1 LSHLHKRM
9 QFKPIAV
16 LLLLVASLSVA
27 GCTTTTHKLDTVEV
41 RDYQGQKLS
50 SVNDFIENSIK
61 GPQYINITD
70 YRLEVTG
77 TVQNP
82 RNYTYQDVIGRPNY
96 EKVVTLYCVDGW
108 DVTILWKGILVY
120 DLIKEAQPLPGSNVV
135 IFHAYDNYST
145 SLPLEYLR
153 GNQILLA
160 YKMNNVTLPPER
172 GYPFQLVAESSWGYK
187 WIKWVTKI
195 EISNNTDYQGYWE
208 SRGYSKI
215 GSLNEPFLA

>member
-1 LSHLHKRM
+1 MRM

-50 SVNDFIENSIK
+50 SVNDFVENSIK

-77 TVQNP
+77 MVQNP
-82 RNYTYQDVIGRPNY
+82 RNYTYQDVIGHPNY

-108 DVTILWKGILVY
+108 DVTILWKGILAY
-120 DLIKEAQPLPGSNVV
+120 DLINETQPLPGSNAV
-135 IFHAYDNYST
+135 IFYAYDGYST
-145 SLPLEYLR
+145 SLPLEYLKDDH
-153 GNQILLA
+153 ILLA
-160 YKMNNVTLPPER
+160 YKMNNATLPPER
-172 GYPFQLVAESSWGYK
+172 GYPFQLVAESKWGYK

-195 EISNNTDYQGYWE
+195 EISNNTDYKGYWE
-208 SRGYSKI
+208 GRGYSDI
-215 GSLNEPFLA
+215 GNLDKSFLA

>member
-1 LSHLHKRM
+1 MRRM
-9 QFKPIAV
+9 QFKSITAIAV

-27 GCTTTTHKLDTVEV
+27 GCTTTTDKQNIVEV

-77 TVQNP
+77 MVQNP
-82 RNYTYQDVIGRPNY
+82 RNYTYQDVIGHPNY
-96 EKVVTLYCVDGW
+96 EKVVKLYCVDGW

-120 DLIKEAQPLPGSNVV
+120 DLINETQPLPGSNVV
-135 IFHAYDNYST
+135 IFYAYDNYST
-145 SLPLEYLR
+145 SFPLEYLR

-160 YKMNNVTLPPER
+160 YKMNNGTLPPEK
-172 GYPFQLVAESSWGYK
+172 GYPFQLVAESKWGYK

-195 EISNNTDYQGYWE
+195 EISNNTDYKGYWE
-208 SRGYSKI
+208 SRGYSNI
-215 GSLNEPFLA
+215 GNLNEPFVA

>member
-1 LSHLHKRM
+1 M

-70 YRLEVTG
+70 YRLQITG
-77 TVQNP
+77 MVQNP

-135 IFHAYDNYST
+135 LFHAYDNYST

-160 YKMNNVTLPPER
+160 YKMNNVTLPAER

-215 GSLNEPFLA
+215 GNLNEPFLA

>member
-1 LSHLHKRM
+1 MKLII
-9 QFKPIAV
+9 PV
-16 LLLLVASLSVA
+16 LIVILISVSFIWA
-27 GCTTTTHKLDTVEV
+27 EFQKSTNLQLDTVEV

-50 SVNDFIENSIK
+50 SVNDFRENSIK

-77 TVQNP
+77 MVQNP
-82 RNYTYQDVIGRPNY
+82 RNYTYQDVIGHPNY

-120 DLIKEAQPLPGSNVV
+120 DLINEAQPLPGSNVV
-135 IFHAYDNYST
+135 IFYAYDNYST

-153 GNQILLA
+153 DNQILLA
-160 YKMNNVTLPPER
+160 YKMNNATLPPER

-195 EISNNTDYQGYWE
+195 EISNNTDYKGYWE
-208 SRGYSKI
+208 SRGYSNI
-215 GSLNEPFLA
+215 GNLNKNFLA

>member
-1 LSHLHKRM
+1 M

-27 GCTTTTHKLDTVEV
+27 GCVTTTDKNKLNTVEV

-77 TVQNP
+77 MVQNP
-82 RNYTYQDVIGRPNY
+82 RNYTYQDVIGHPNY
-96 EKVVTLYCVDGW
+96 EKVVKLYCVDGW

-120 DLIKEAQPLPGSNVV
+120 DLINETQPLPGSNVV

-145 SLPLEYLR
+145 SLPLEYLK

-172 GYPFQLVAESSWGYK
+172 GYPFQLVAESKWGYK

-195 EISNNTDYQGYWE
+195 EISNNTDYKGYWE
-208 SRGYSKI
+208 SRGYSTI
-215 GSLNEPFLA
+215 GNLNEKFLA

>member
-1 LSHLHKRM
+1 M

-160 YKMNNVTLPPER
+160 YKMNNVTLPAER